1 MNWCVSVC
9 LQCAIPTQPNH
20 KLHLYPYK
28 NNQRDNVPVMWIIRF
43 VTQQKVTQMK
53 TDLERIIDE
62 LCEIHEELRRERPDL
77 EELPG
82 MDDAISKLMDLE
94 NALND

>member
-1 MNWCVSVC
+1 
-9 LQCAIPTQPNH
+9 
-20 KLHLYPYK
+20 
-28 NNQRDNVPVMWIIRF
+28 
-43 VTQQKVTQMK
+43 MK

-94 NALND
+94 NALNDNQPY